1 MAKKGDMSKAALTKA
16 ILELY
21 PDSSFVKDK
30 CVYINFKEGGE
41 FVQIKV
47 ALTAPTTPVDNPN
60 EDFAPTATIATTDG
74 GIDFSQYAPKKANVD
89 FTQKEIET
97 VNHLINLLDF

>member
-1 MAKKGDMSKAALTKA
+1 MAKKGDMSKTALTKA

-30 CVYINFKEGGE
+30 CIYINFKESGE

-60 EDFAPTATIATTDG
+60 EDFAPAATATSDG
-74 GIDFSQYAPKKANVD
+74 GVDFSQYTSKKANVD

-97 VNHLINLLDF
+97 VNHLVNLLDF

>member
-30 CVYINFKEGGE
+30 CVYINFKEGGD

-47 ALTAPTTPVDNPN
+47 VLTAPTTPVDNPN
-60 EDFAPTATIATTDG
+60 EDFVPTATDG
-74 GIDFSQYAPKKANVD
+74 GVDFSQYAPKKANVD